1 MANGKNKYGQYMTP
15 EIVANFMVCLA
26 SLKSDSSILEPSSG
40 EGIFLD
46 VLNNKGYNNI
56 TAYEIDN
63 TIIKNNKHV
72 INESFISA
80 KIKNGF
86 DLIIGNPPYIRWKNL
101 EQELKDELSNNEL
114 WNKYCNSLCDYSSI
128 FIIKAIALLNENG
141 QLIFITPEYWLNT
154 THSITLRNYMLDHG
168 YFEQIYHFNETPI
181 FEKATVSTMIFKFIK
196 SSNKKDNKIKI
207 AKYFKNNKLDANI
220 LHNLHNRVSQ
230 PDTEYIELDKFEK
243 NKNWILAQ
251 DEIISELKIFENNC
265 KKQNTEN
272 LFSEGFFTI
281 KDFCDIGNGMV
292 SGLDKAFQID
302 TKHLNEVEKQYLI
315 KVIKAKRLEP
325 FTHNGIT
332 DYFLIEEGLVNSEED
347 FINNFPNFYQQ
358 IQQYKGDLNKRY
370 QYNREIKY
378 WEWVFL
384 RNYKL
389 FSRETP
395 RIFVPCKE
403 RISNKNHFRF
413 SFVESGIYPTQDV
426 TAIFPKKETKEDI
439 YYILALLN
447 SKFVFDWLRF
457 NGIVK
462 GNIVEFSEKP
472 IASIPYRKIDFN
484 NIDEKT
490 AHDNIVKHSKQYIEN
505 KNNNDLEKIA
515 VEFNNF
521 FSFIR

>member
-15 EIVANFMVCLA
+15 EIVANFMVSLA
-26 SLKSDSSILEPSSG
+26 NLKNDSSILEPSSG
-40 EGIFLD
+40 EGVFLD
-46 VLNNKGYNNI
+46 VLKNKGYKNI
-56 TAYEIDN
+56 TAYEIDKS
-63 TIIKNNKHV
+63 IIKNNENV

-80 KIKNGF
+80 NIKKGF

-114 WNKYCNSLCDYSSI
+114 WSKYCNSLCDYSSI
-128 FIIKAIALLNENG
+128 FIIKAIELLNENG

-168 YFEQIYHFNETPI
+168 YFEEIYHFNETPI
-181 FEKATVSTMIFKFIK
+181 FEKATVSTIIFKFIK
-196 SSNKKDNKIKI
+196 SSKKQNKKIKI
-207 AKYFKNNKLDANI
+207 AKYFKNKKLNEDI
-220 LHNLHNRVSQ
+220 LENLKNSIPQ
-230 PDTEYIELDKFEK
+230 SDTEYIELDKFEK
-243 NKNWILAQ
+243 DENWILAQ
-251 DEIISELKIFENNC
+251 KEIISELNIFEKNC
-265 KKQNTEN
+265 KKESPDD
-272 LFSEGFFTI
+272 LFSTGFYTI

-292 SGLDKAFQID
+292 SGLDKAFQIN
-302 TKHLNEVEKQYLI
+302 TKNLNAEEKKYLI
-315 KVIKAKRLEP
+315 KVIKAKSLEP

-332 DYFLIEEGLVNSEED
+332 DYFLIEEGVVKSEED
-347 FINNFPNFYQQ
+347 FIKKFPNFYQQ
-358 IQQYKGDLNKRY
+358 IQQYKEDLNKRY
-370 QYNREIKY
+370 QYNREIKF

-389 FSRETP
+389 FSKETP

-413 SFVESGIYPTQDV
+413 SFIESGIYPTQDV
-426 TAIFPKKETKEDI
+426 TAIFPKKETKENI

-484 NIDEKT
+484 NIDEKI
-490 AHDNIVKHSKQYIEN
+490 AHDNIVKHIKKYIEN
-505 KNNNDLEKIA
+505 KNNNDLEKVAI
-515 VEFNNF
+515 EFNKLFN
-521 FSFIR
+521 I

>member
-15 EIVANFMVCLA
+15 EMVANFMVSLA
-26 SLKSDSSILEPSSG
+26 NLKSDSSILEPSSG
-40 EGIFLD
+40 EGIFLE
-46 VLNNKGYNNI
+46 VLKNKGYKNI
-56 TAYEIDN
+56 TAYEIDKS
-63 TIIKNNKHV
+63 IIKNNENV

-80 KIKNGF
+80 NIKKGF

-128 FIIKAIALLNENG
+128 FIIKAIELLNENG

-168 YFEQIYHFNETPI
+168 YFEEIYHFNETPI
-181 FEKATVSTMIFKFIK
+181 FEKATVSTIIFKFIK
-196 SSNKKDNKIKI
+196 SSKKLNNKIKI
-207 AKYFKNNKLDANI
+207 AKYFKNKKLNENI
-220 LHNLHNRVSQ
+220 LENLKNSIPQ
-230 PDTEYIELDKFEK
+230 SDTEYIELDKFEK
-243 NKNWILAQ
+243 NENWILAQ
-251 DEIISELKIFENNC
+251 KEIISELNIFEKKC
-265 KKQNTEN
+265 KKETPDD
-272 LFSEGFFTI
+272 LFSTGFYTI
-281 KDFCDIGNGMV
+281 RDFCDIGNGMV
-292 SGLDKAFQID
+292 SGLDKAFQIN
-302 TKHLNEVEKQYLI
+302 TKNLNAEEKKYLI
-315 KVIKAKRLEP
+315 KVIKAKSLEP

-332 DYFLIEEGLVNSEED
+332 DYFLIEEGIVKSEED
-347 FINNFPNFYQQ
+347 FIKKFPNFYQQ
-358 IQQYKGDLNKRY
+358 IQQYKEDLNKRY
-370 QYNREIKY
+370 QYNREIKF

-389 FSRETP
+389 FSKETP

-413 SFVESGIYPTQDV
+413 SFIESGIYPTQDV
-426 TAIFPKKETKEDI
+426 TAIFPKKETKENI

-490 AHDNIVKHSKQYIEN
+490 AHDIIVRHTKKYIEN
-505 KNNNDLEKIA
+505 KNNNDLEKVTI
-515 VEFNNF
+515 EFNKLFN
-521 FSFIR
+521 I

>member
-15 EIVANFMVCLA
+15 EMVANFMVSLA
-26 SLKSDSSILEPSSG
+26 NLKSDSSILEPSSG
-40 EGIFLD
+40 EGIFLE
-46 VLNNKGYNNI
+46 VLKNKGYKNI
-56 TAYEIDN
+56 TAYEIDKS
-63 TIIKNNKHV
+63 IIKNNENV

-80 KIKNGF
+80 NIKKGF

-101 EQELKDELSNNEL
+101 EQELKDELSSNEL

-128 FIIKAIALLNENG
+128 FIIKAIELLNENG

-168 YFEQIYHFNETPI
+168 YFEEIYHFNETPI
-181 FEKATVSTMIFKFIK
+181 FEKATVSTIIFKFIK
-196 SSNKKDNKIKI
+196 SSKKQNKTIKI
-207 AKYFKNNKLDANI
+207 AKYFKNKKLNENI
-220 LHNLHNRVSQ
+220 LENLKNRIPQS
-230 PDTEYIELDKFEK
+230 DTEYIELDKFEK
-243 NKNWILAQ
+243 NENWILAQ
-251 DEIISELKIFENNC
+251 KEIISELNIFEKKC
-265 KKQNTEN
+265 KKETPDD
-272 LFSEGFFTI
+272 LFSTGFYTI

-292 SGLDKAFQID
+292 SGLDKAFQIN
-302 TKHLNEVEKQYLI
+302 TKNLNAEEKKYLI
-315 KVIKAKRLEP
+315 KVIKAKSLEP

-332 DYFLIEEGLVNSEED
+332 DYFLIEEGIVKSEED
-347 FINNFPNFYQQ
+347 FIKKFPNFYQQ
-358 IQQYKGDLNKRY
+358 IQHHKEDLNKRY
-370 QYNREIKY
+370 QYNREINF

-389 FSRETP
+389 FSKETP

-426 TAIFPKKETKEDI
+426 TAIFPKKETKESI

-472 IASIPYRKIDFN
+472 IAGIPYRKINFN

-490 AHDNIVKHSKQYIEN
+490 AHDNIVMHTKKYIEN
-505 KNNNDLEKIA
+505 KNNNDLEKVAI
-515 VEFNNF
+515 EFNKLFN
-521 FSFIR
+521 I